1 MRKPKVSNSQPEWI
15 QRAAE
20 KRKRASL
27 LIEQGAWLEFV
38 LFYVKELVSVQ
49 KSRKHNLFRVACDA
63 LSAHN
68 S

>member
-49 KSRKHNLFRVACDA
+49 KTWETPFI
-63 LSAHN
+63 
-68 S
+68 